1 MQLFHNKV
9 LKKITDTKA
18 EIPADHLAIL
28 ENWSRS
34 IKDGSILKQKETALH
49 GIFTE
54 NIVTKVLGYKPF
66 GATVDHYDVAVEY
79 PIAGTRVDLAL
90 GKFIDP
96 NTPEKNDCIAPFEL
110 KGAKTK
116 LNAIMSGRNKTPV
129 QQAWDYAMDVKG
141 AKWVLVSNYIEIRLY
156 AVGHG
161 RTEDDCI
168 KFQLETIT
176 EPEQYQK
183 FYRLLCKENLLG
195 GQTAEWLK
203 QSEEQDKDITTKLY
217 QDYKIIRHNV
227 IHAITSNNPEVEF
240 QNAVGMAQVILD
252 RVLFIAFAEDKGLL
266 PDESLKK
273 AYEFKNPYSTSDNPS
288 KIWDTYKSL
297 FKSIDE
303 GNANLGIPKYNGGLF
318 SPNDNID
325 NLNLPDDI
333 FQGFKKIGDYDFKS
347 EVGVTILGHI
357 FEQSI
362 SDIEALKEFGD
373 LNLKKKDGKRKKEGV
388 VYTPDSIT
396 RFIVEKTLGEYVI
409 KCRTELLEEFI
420 TKGSWQ
426 QFTAGSAVGEPL
438 AKWKSKAAELE
449 YWRAYQELLKTI
461 RIVDPACGSGAFLV
475 AAFDYM
481 YGEYDRVN
489 MRIADLRG
497 GTGDVFDLNKEIL
510 NNNLYGVDVNEESIE
525 ITKLSL
531 WLKTAQRGKILN
543 SLDDNLRVGDSVIED
558 SSFTHRAFSW
568 KEAFPEVFK
577 DGGFDIV
584 LGNPPYVRQEFISPM
599 KPYLEKRYEVYN
611 GVADLYTYF
620 FELAL
625 RILKPNTGRMG
636 YISSATFFKTSSG
649 ENLRKYLSEK
659 SQIDTI
665 IDFGDVQIFEGVTT
679 YPAIFVLNNKSV
691 NKDHKIDFLSLTSK
705 PEEDIAKMFT
715 ESALSMPQKWLGVEQ
730 WNLQS
735 EEYQNILIKI
745 KSRGTK
751 LKEVKSSPLNG
762 IKTGLNEAFVI
773 SENEYKS
780 LIKKDPKSNHLIKPF
795 LEGKDP
801 KKWRVESR
809 KIYIILISN
818 GWTKSQ
824 IQASSEKDSWNWFC
838 NNYPAISEHLEK
850 FEEKAR
856 KRYDQGDFW
865 WELRACAY
873 LEKFKKEKI
882 IWSHFQ
888 SEPFFSYDRN
898 GYYLN
903 NKCYILDDVGFYEL
917 AIFNSNVNWLVFKS
931 MTTMV
936 RGGYYEATTQNT
948 EQFPIPEASDTEKT
962 LIGSL
967 AEQAQDTAE
976 QRYALQEQVRN
987 RIHDI
992 APEGKAFDLNNKLKS
1007 WWMLDFKEFQK
1018 EIKKVFKRELKLSER
1033 DEWQTYITEK
1043 QKQVE
1048 ALTNTLTA
1056 IENDLNTEVYKL
1068 FDLTPDEIK
1077 LIEENV

>member
-9 LKKITDTKA
+9 LEKITVTKA

-28 ENWSRS
+28 DNWSRS
-34 IKDGSILKQKETALH
+34 IKDGSIFKQKETALH

-66 GATVDHYDVAVEY
+66 GQATDHYDVAVEY

-176 EPEQYQK
+176 EPEQYQR
-183 FYRLLCKENLLG
+183 FYQLLCKDNLLG
-195 GQTAEWLK
+195 GQTSEWLK
-203 QSEEQDKDITTKLY
+203 QSEAQDKDITTKLY

-227 IHAITSNNPEVEF
+227 IHAITANNQEIDF
-240 QNAVGMAQVILD
+240 QDAVGMAQVILD
-252 RVLFIAFAEDKGLL
+252 RVLFIAFAEDKGLV
-266 PDESLKK
+266 PNDSLKK
-273 AYEFKNPYSTSDNPS
+273 AYEHKDPYNPKP
-288 KIWDTYKSL
+288 IWDNFKALFGFIDKGNSSL
-297 FKSIDE
+297 
-303 GNANLGIPKYNGGLF
+303 NIPKYNGGLF
-318 SPNDNID
+318 APNSEID
-325 NLNLPDDI
+325 NLILPNDV

-396 RFIVEKTLGEYVI
+396 RFIVDKTLGEYVI
-409 KCRTELLEEFI
+409 KRRTELLEEFI

-426 QFTAGSAVGEPL
+426 QFTAGGSVGEPL

-577 DGGFDIV
+577 DGGFDVV

-611 GVADLYTYF
+611 GVADLYSYF
-620 FELAL
+620 FELGL
-625 RILKPNTGRMG
+625 RILKPDSGRMG
-636 YISSATFFKTSSG
+636 YISSATFFKTGSG
-649 ENLRKYLSEK
+649 ESLRKYLSQK
-659 SQIDTI
+659 SEIDTI
-665 IDFGDVQIFEGVTT
+665 IDFSDVQIFEGVTT
-679 YPAIFVLNNKSV
+679 YPAIFVINNKV
-691 NKDHKIDFLSLTSK
+691 PVDNHKIDFLQITEK
-705 PEEDIAKMFT
+705 PEDDIGKMFSELFQT
-715 ESALSMPQKWLGVEQ
+715 MPQDWLNINQ
-730 WNLQS
+730 WDFQS
-735 EEYQNILIKI
+735 EELYNL
-745 KSRGTK
+745 RNK
-751 LKEVKSSPLNG
+751 LKLSRSTLKEIYGSPLCG
-762 IKTGLNEAFVI
+762 VKTGRNDAF
-773 SENEYKS
+773 
-780 LIKKDPKSNHLIKPF
+780 LINSQIRKKLIDQDQSAAKIIKPY
-795 LEGKDP
+795 LHGKYTTKWHKEKFDQYVIFTKRGIQIDHYP
-801 KKWRVESR
+801 SIHEYLQKFRDNIEPKPNNWPATKKWGGR
-809 KIYIILISN
+809 KSGPYK
-818 GWTKSQ
+818 WYE
-824 IQASSEKDSWNWFC
+824 IQDNV
-838 NNYPAISEHLEK
+838 NYWEK
-850 FEEKAR
+850 FENPKIVWPEITLGSNFSMDIEKNFIDMTLFMLPVHD
-856 KRYDQGDFW
+856 YF
-865 WELRACAY
+865 L
-873 LEKFKKEKI
+873 L
-882 IWSHFQ
+882 S
-888 SEPFFSYDRN
+888 
-898 GYYLN
+898 YLN
-903 NKCYILDDVGFYEL
+903 SKLVEFYL
-917 AIFNSNVNWLVFKS
+917 MGVCTFI
-931 MTTMV
+931 
-936 RGGYYEATTQNT
+936 RGGYLRMKK
-948 EQFPIPEASDTEKT
+948 QFIETIPIPEATDKEKK
-962 LIGSL
+962 LIGAL
-967 AEQAQDTAE
+967 AEQAQDIAE

-992 APEGKAFDLNNKLKS
+992 APEGKVFDLNNKLKS
-1007 WWMLDFKEFQK
+1007 WWKLDFKEFQK
-1018 EIKKVFKRELKLSER
+1018 EIKKVFKTELTLNQR
-1033 DEWQTYITEK
+1033 DEWETYLTDK
-1043 QKQVE
+1043 RKQVE
-1048 ALTNTLTA
+1048 DLTNTLIA
-1056 IENDLNTEVYKL
+1056 IEGNLNTEVYKL